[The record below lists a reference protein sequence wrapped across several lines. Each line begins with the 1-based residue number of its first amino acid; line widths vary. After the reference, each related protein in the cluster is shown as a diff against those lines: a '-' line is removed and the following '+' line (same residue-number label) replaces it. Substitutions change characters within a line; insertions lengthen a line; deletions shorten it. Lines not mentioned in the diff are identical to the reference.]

1 MSKFYENNFISL
13 IETTKP
19 HEILVIDTI
28 NEKLNMEILKNQ
40 LNKNI
45 RINIV
50 NDKSSFYLKKMANDE
65 KNINLYENLSKINYL
80 DNDVIII
87 NSDSEDTIKELL
99 NSIYTD
105 NNKLPLVLINT
116 ETYIEETSIED
127 EVEENK
133 NKKNDTVK
141 EVYLE
146 RNQKMSDIKS
156 TVQEFIIETSKNLFY
171 QEIYTNPFMII
182 VYQKDKELFN
192 KIKSIEL
199 PNTEKEMYLNK
210 LKKIYHEEKI
220 IKHQPRVL
228 LRRNEILTKQTVE
241 LFETI
246 EFLRNEQKDKG
257 KTKPLN
263 QIFNKLKH

>member
-1 MSKFYENNFISL
+1 MSKFYENNFIGL

-45 RINIV
+45 TINIV
-50 NDKSSFYLKKMANDE
+50 NDKSSFYLKKIANDE
-65 KNINLYENLSKINYL
+65 KNINLYENLSEINYS

-87 NSDSEDTIKELL
+87 NSNSEDTIKELL
-99 NSIYTD
+99 NSIYD
-105 NNKLPLVLINT
+105 NDKLPFVLINT

-141 EVYLE
+141 DVYLE

-182 VYQKDKELFN
+182 IYEKNIELFN

-246 EFLRNEQKDKG
+246 KFLRNGEDEIG
-257 KTKPLN
+257 KSGTLN
-263 QIFNKLKH
+263 GLFKKLKK